1 MNHRFLT
8 VLCSFAVAGVM
19 GAGMAHAETLLMT
32 RVQQERGMHAPR
44 RGMSMKQ
51 VERRFGAPS
60 SKLAPAGGDA
70 PRHPVIHRWVYPD
83 YTVYFERNIVIDSVA
98 TRASTTEIG
107 PKGTNRR

>member
-8 VLCSFAVAGVM
+8 VLCACAVAGVM
-19 GAGMAHAETLLMT
+19 GVGMAHGETLLMT
-32 RVQQERGMHAPR
+32 RVQQERGMHAPH
-44 RGMSMKQ
+44 RGMSMTQ

-60 SKLAPAGGDA
+60 SKLSAAGGDA

-98 TRASTTEIG
+98 TRATTTEMG
-107 PKGTNRR
+107 PKGTTSR